1 MDILVFALTV
11 VLLMVLIAACLLPV
25 GADSPEDQGDG
36 MTEVVIPGHVRTP
49 RRRPRTLVFFGVT
62 AGLSLVFLTVRS
74 LPALYTTAVGNVAD
88 AITRDPATVNGYL
101 ARLRSALVFFGVAYI
116 AGTAAVLR
124 ANLGRRL
131 AVLGHGVLYL
141 AMSILAQALMITIG
155 IASGWLVA
163 PFGIE
168 ATLAN
173 LLIGGLVVMRLTFT
187 TFVLPRA
194 TTLPMV
200 RRPRC
205 WDTVLTCC
213 ALVTVVTVLIAG
225 YAYISEQSNLNSVL
239 QVFLPL
245 YAVSMLF
252 IFMFAPLWLLW
263 WVHRKLPEP
272 GPYRPPVDIII
283 PAYNETDNIARL
295 LRSVDVAAARYGG
308 PVRVVVSNDGSIDDT
323 AQVAEDEIG
332 NFRHAR
338 GRVLTGPNRRQ
349 SAALNRA
356 IAATSAEIIIRVDA
370 DCVLGEDTLVYAVPW
385 FEDPDIGCVG
395 AMEEPRTDTVTWFH
409 RMRVL
414 ETAFQFRFARL
425 GQSLVDGITVI
436 PGTFTAMRRGPVA
449 EAGGFPVG
457 MNGEDSDI
465 TMQIGRLGYR
475 VVVRPADPVLRG
487 RAPQPRRVRR
497 AAHPLGPGR
506 LPRIRPARAP
516 AERIGGPPGVPAPPG
531 HPGGGHLAARPALP
545 GPRQV
550 WSSAGGAGH
559 EDRRAQCRRAGRR
572 PVRGGPAESRKS
584 GADPYPSRPAAPRG
598 RLSSGPRRVPSRV
611 LGRCRPGRASAT
623 VSSCSAFT
631 ECALSTA
638 SQYGQAAA
646 IPPASGRYCSLLV
659 RGLTQMI
666 RCATRESRCIWC
678 RSTAGSPVSQPSEMI
693 TTTAPRARPGR
704 PTVSLNSFSEAP
716 MRVPPSQSGA
726 ACPARRRA
734 CSGGICARAPVS
746 LVSRVANVNTSAS
759 APPAAQYSNW
769 SMARA

>member
-101 ARLRSALVFFGVAYI
+101 ARLRPALVFFGVAYI
-116 AGTAAVLR
+116 AGTATVLR

-194 TTLPMV
+194 TMLPMV

-225 YAYISEQSNLNSVL
+225 YAYISEQSNLGSVL

-332 NFRHAR
+332 YFRHAR

-356 IAATSAEIIIRVDA
+356 IAATRAEIIIRVDA

-475 VVVRPADPVLRG
+475 VVVD
-487 RAPQPRRVRR
+487 
-497 AAHPLGPGR
+497 
-506 LPRIRPARAP
+506 PRIRSYEDVPRSPGEFVEQRTRWARAGFHVYARHVP
-516 AERIGGPPGVPAPPG
+516 LRSGSAGPRVWFWTLRRGFSWFSIQAGLVAPIFLLELLLIHPGVRGNILTFLLLYAA
-531 HPGGGHLAARPALP
+531 GGGVVLAISLPYAARYGFWRSVL
-545 GPRQV
+545 
-550 WSSAGGAGH
+550 WSPTWFAFAFL
-559 EDRRAQCRRAGRR
+559 RRLATLEAAISL
-572 PVRGGPAESRKS
+572 PVRPFPVRARS
-584 GADPYPSRPAAPRG
+584 G
-598 RLSSGPRRVPSRV
+598 
-611 LGRCRPGRASAT
+611 
-623 VSSCSAFT
+623 
-631 ECALSTA
+631 
-638 SQYGQAAA
+638 
-646 IPPASGRYCSLLV
+646 
-659 RGLTQMI
+659 
-666 RCATRESRCIWC
+666 
-678 RSTAGSPVSQPSEMI
+678 
-693 TTTAPRARPGR
+693 ARPGAQGTRTGEPSAGEPSAGEPAGVLFEVPQQNPGNPVPIPTR
-704 PTVSLNSFSEAP
+704 PGLLLPEDD
-716 MRVPPSQSGA
+716 
-726 ACPARRRA
+726 
-734 CSGGICARAPVS
+734 
-746 LVSRVANVNTSAS
+746 
-759 APPAAQYSNW
+759 
-769 SMARA
+769 